1 VVFSIST
8 TSPASPVPTSSFR
21 LTERNLEKHS
31 NSLLSSIPIDGSLW
45 SSKACDQSASLK
57 GKAAC
62 KKSCPLVHA
71 STVTG
76 EQGNVEVADFV
87 MNDFSNK
94 PKRPTKGGAALAVD
108 EWGNFFG
115 GQNEMPVHTVGNLMV
130 QLPVHD
136 PTTATMSNTG
146 LELPTAPVTGFR
158 TLQKPGNAA
167 ATTRITPTPVVH
179 ESFTHSQF
187 NETPASSVGR
197 SLFPASS
204 IPKLTT
210 GGGNTSVC
218 EQNAD
223 RNLPAAPV
231 VEPGAALC
239 QSESSWAFLLRMLS
253 GLHDDESHI
262 EMTGH
267 ELVALK
273 SLDLEPLVPA
283 FHDLLF
289 AQLSAHSDNGD
300 EEGILRHFVISIATL
315 TFAFPALCAI
325 FRFFLNQ
332 ISEDDFSGWEESVF
346 APLFLSGEGYVGSV
360 EIN

>member
-1 VVFSIST
+1 
-8 TSPASPVPTSSFR
+8 
-21 LTERNLEKHS
+21 
-31 NSLLSSIPIDGSLW
+31 
-45 SSKACDQSASLK
+45 LK

-179 ESFTHSQF
+179 ESFIHSQF

-223 RNLPAAPV
+223 RNLSSALDNELDSASLLSALQWEAPV

-239 QSESSWAFLLRMLS
+239 QSESSWPFLLRMLS
-253 GLHDDESHI
+253 GLHDHESHI

-273 SLDLEPLVPA
+273 SQDLEPLVPE

-289 AQLSAHSDNGD
+289 AQLSAHSGNGD
-300 EEGILRHFVISIATL
+300 EEGILRQFVISIATL
-315 TFAFPALCAI
+315 TFAAPALCAI
-325 FRFFLNQ
+325 FRFFLKQ
-332 ISEDDFSGWEESVF
+332 ISEDDSSGWEESVF

-360 EIN
+360 EIY